1 MEYILLASIITGTIV
16 NFFISKYFSQKIS
29 SNQSKL
35 LENYRKELLTF
46 SITQKQNSEKL
57 VGLLNRLFVSTEATD
72 KSTPNTVTESD
83 PDEIQFTEE
92 NFMNLPKDVKFEV
105 EGGDSSIPPGY
116 SQKAGEA

>member
-46 SITQKQNSEKL
+46 SITQKPNS
-57 VGLLNRLFVSTEATD
+57 
-72 KSTPNTVTESD
+72 VTESD